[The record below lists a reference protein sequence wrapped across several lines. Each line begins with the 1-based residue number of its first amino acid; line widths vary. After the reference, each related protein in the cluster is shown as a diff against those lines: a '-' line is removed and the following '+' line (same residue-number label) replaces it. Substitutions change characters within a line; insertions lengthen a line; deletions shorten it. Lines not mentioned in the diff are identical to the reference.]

1 MKATE
6 TTISSFLQQ
15 PNVQFVIPVYQRNY
29 DWTHTECRQLF
40 QDILSVAQEERTSHF
55 IGSIVYI
62 HDGPIVFGD
71 IYELVIIDGQQRLT
85 TITLLYVALYRFAK
99 EQGDAATAE
108 RILNMFLVNQYAR
121 NEHGKRKLKQNDVNA
136 AAFLAVLNGT
146 EHTFEPYSN
155 VKENFL
161 FFRNLISE
169 ENVHSIENGLNRL
182 IFVSVS
188 LERGKDDPQRIF
200 ESLNSTGLELSQ
212 SDLIRNY
219 ILMDLPPE
227 EQQQVYATI
236 WQPIEQ
242 NARDL
247 VKQQSLVSDYIRDYL
262 TLRNK
267 KIPNK
272 NKVYQEFKALYPD
285 KRNPAFLEELNQIK
299 SYSEHYRKLVNPA
312 KMAGADGIDKEI
324 RRELKYIQQLEINV
338 AYPFLLQVME
348 DVERTDVNKHDLL
361 AVLHLIQSYVW
372 RRFLVGLPTN
382 ALNKIFMT
390 LHSEVDLE
398 DYVDSIARAL
408 LSKKGSGK
416 FPSDEEVKLA
426 LRDKDVYNTQSKN
439 RRYLFERLENHAKSE
454 LVDVTSESITIEH
467 IFPQNPSQDWFR
479 DVSQEEVMLFQEKYL
494 NTVGNLT
501 LSGNNGALGNRSFT
515 EKKTMRDDDREAGYD
530 YSPLWL
536 NSYLRKID
544 HWNIENFENRLQ
556 IITDRFLKVW
566 PYPQVEIP
574 VESDNEELSL
584 FDAEPPTFRKL
595 EYFIFE
601 DTRVEE
607 VHFARMYFYV
617 LGKLYEKN
625 SQLLVAG
632 QNVLKI
638 TRDASV
644 FRYAQEVA
652 NGWYVESNI
661 DSNTK
666 FTVLK
671 KLLSLYELE
680 DELIIKYQPADGIE
694 RAQRMGS
701 DAGQRKNFL
710 RAYWAQLFPVMQ
722 GTDLF
727 TNTTPSRGN
736 WVSVGAGVSGVSYT
750 MIVYK
755 AHVRVE
761 LTIASADKDTNK
773 RHYRKLLQYRSEI
786 EEHFG
791 DQLEWEEL
799 PDKKMSRIKF
809 QRTDLNMIGESDWPV
824 INDFFNDAMP
834 RFEKAFRGYVGKVK

>member
-29 DWTHTECRQLF
+29 DWTHSECRQLF
-40 QDILSVAQEERTSHF
+40 QDILSVAQEQRTSHF

-62 HDGPIVFGD
+62 HEGPIVFGD
-71 IYELVIIDGQQRLT
+71 INELVIIDGQQRLT
-85 TITLLYVALYRFAK
+85 TLTLLYVALYRFAK
-99 EQGDAATAE
+99 EFKDGATAE
-108 RILNMFLVNQYAR
+108 RIFNMSLVNQYAR
-121 NEHGKRKLKQNDVNA
+121 KEEGKRKLRQNDVNA
-136 AAFLAVLNGT
+136 AAYLAVLNES

-161 FFRNLISE
+161 FFRNLITE
-169 ENVHSIENGLNRL
+169 TNFEQIENGLNRL

-227 EQQQVYATI
+227 EQRTIYTTI

-272 NKVYQEFKALYPD
+272 NKVYQEFKDLYPD
-285 KRNPAFLEELNQIK
+285 KRDPAFIEELRHIK
-299 SYSEHYRKLVNPA
+299 AYSEHYRKLVNPG
-312 KMAGADGIDKEI
+312 KMAKKEDIDRKI
-324 RRELKYIQQLEINV
+324 RRELLYIQQLEINV
-338 AYPFLLQVME
+338 AFPFLLQVME
-348 DVERTDVNKHDLL
+348 DVEQTDLNKQDLL
-361 AVLHLIQSYVW
+361 QILHLIQSYVW

-390 LHSEVDLE
+390 LHSEVDPE

-426 LRDKDVYNTQSKN
+426 LRDKDVYNTQAKN
-439 RRYLFERLENHAKSE
+439 RRYLFERLENYTQTE

-467 IFPQNPSQDWFR
+467 IFPQHPAQEWFSELS
-479 DVSQEEVMLFQEKYL
+479 DEEIFLFREKYL

-501 LSGNNGALGNRSFT
+501 LSGNNGALGNRSFA
-515 EKKTMRDDDREAGYD
+515 EKKTLRDEDRELGYE

-544 HWNIENFENRLQ
+544 HWNITEFENRLE
-556 IITDRFLKVW
+556 IITNRFLKVW
-566 PYPQVEIP
+566 PFPQVEIP
-574 VESDNEELSL
+574 VESDGEELNL

-595 EYFIFE
+595 AYFIFE

-617 LGKLYEKN
+617 LSKLYEKN

-632 QNVLKI
+632 QQILKI
-638 TRDASV
+638 AREASD
-644 FRYAQEVA
+644 FRSAQEVA

-666 FTVLK
+666 YVVLK
-671 KLLSLYELE
+671 KLLTLYEME
-680 DELIIKYQPADGIE
+680 DELMVKYQPADGVE
-694 RAQRMGS
+694 RGRGS
-701 DAGQRKNFL
+701 GSNQRKNFL
-710 RAYWAQLFPVMQ
+710 KDYWAQLFPALE
-722 GTDLF
+722 GASLF
-727 TNTTPSRGN
+727 KNTTPSKGN
-736 WVSVGAGVSGVSYT
+736 WVSAGAGISGISFT
-750 MIVYK
+750 MVTYK

-761 LTIASADKDTNK
+761 LSIASADKDTNK
-773 RHYRKLLQYRSEI
+773 RYYRKLLQYKAEI
-786 EEHFG
+786 ENLFG
-791 DQLEWEEL
+791 DSLEWEEL
-799 PDKKMSRIKF
+799 PDKKMSRIKY
-809 QRTDLNMIGESDWPV
+809 QRSDLNMISEADWPG
-824 INDFFNDAMP
+824 INDFFNDVMP
-834 RFEKAFRGYVGKVK
+834 RFEQAFRGYVVRVK